1 MRSDR
6 YKKEKEKQTAKKNK
20 GFRVL
25 SIIYSILVICFIASL
40 LWLNVLPAEYLYPLI
55 GVIVVISLFIVPV
68 MYSKNG
74 KKNRK
79 KIAAFFAV
87 LFMVLFG
94 IGTYYMTATIGFFN
108 AITSIG
114 GTSEDFYLVVK
125 ADSSYDEASQLSG
138 KTVATYA
145 TADTSYAEAKT
156 KLQDEV
162 SVEYSYIESIPDLL
176 DGLLDEDYP
185 AIFIS
190 AATYDTMKESDSQLE
205 TETKIIH
212 TISVK
217 VQSSRTTKHVD
228 VTDESFNIL
237 VSGLDTTGDISTV
250 SRSDVNM
257 VVTINPVTKQIL
269 LTSIPRDYYVDLPSK
284 GAKDK
289 LTHSGLYGID
299 ETVGAVE
306 QALGIEINYYVK
318 VNYSTVVK
326 LVDAMGGIDIYSPYT
341 FTTHGMTDHYTF
353 YEGENHLDG
362 SMALAYSRERQSFS
376 AGDMQRNENQQLI
389 LKAIMDKALQ
399 SSTILSDYTSILSA
413 IEDNLETDMGSRD
426 IRALIRMQLGDMA
439 SWDIQTQAL
448 KGEPDFQI
456 CYALG
461 TGASVVMPD
470 AALIAEA
477 ADKIMQISGETTQ

>member
-125 ADSSYDEASQLSG
+125 ADSSYDEAGQLSG

-145 TADTSYAEAKT
+145 TADTSYAKAKT

-326 LVDAMGGIDIYSPYT
+326 LVDAIGGIDIYSPYT
-341 FTTHGMTDHYTF
+341 FTTHGMSDHYTF

-376 AGDMQRNENQQLI
+376 AGDMQRNKNQQLI

-477 ADKIMQISGETTQ
+477 ADKIMQISGETTE

>member
-145 TADTSYAEAKT
+145 TADTSYAKAKT

-326 LVDAMGGIDIYSPYT
+326 LVDAIGGIDIYSPYT

-389 LKAIMDKALQ
+389 LKAIMDKALR

-448 KGEPDFQI
+448 KGEPDFKI

>member
-125 ADSSYDEASQLSG
+125 ADSSYDEAGQLSG

-145 TADTSYAEAKT
+145 TADTSYAKAKT

-326 LVDAMGGIDIYSPYT
+326 LVDAIGGIDIYSPYT
-341 FTTHGMTDHYTF
+341 FTTHGMSDHYTF

-477 ADKIMQISGETTQ
+477 ADKIMQISGETTE

>member
-6 YKKEKEKQTAKKNK
+6 YKKEKEKQAAKKNK

-114 GTSEDFYLVVK
+114 GASEDFYLVVK
-125 ADSSYDEASQLSG
+125 ADSSYDEAGQLSG

-326 LVDAMGGIDIYSPYT
+326 LVDAIGGIDIYSPYT
-341 FTTHGMTDHYTF
+341 FTTHGMSDHYTF

>member
-326 LVDAMGGIDIYSPYT
+326 LVDAIGGIDIYSPYT
-341 FTTHGMTDHYTF
+341 FTTHGMLDHYTF

-477 ADKIMQISGETTQ
+477 ADKIMQISGETTE

>member
-326 LVDAMGGIDIYSPYT
+326 LVDAIGGIDIYSPYT
-341 FTTHGMTDHYTF
+341 FTTHGMSDHYTF

-477 ADKIMQISGETTQ
+477 ADKIMQISGETTE

>member
-326 LVDAMGGIDIYSPYT
+326 LVDAIGGIDIYSPYT
-341 FTTHGMTDHYTF
+341 FTTHGMSDHYTF

-426 IRALIRMQLGDMA
+426 IRALIRMQLGNMA

-477 ADKIMQISGETTQ
+477 ADKIMQISGETTE

>member
-257 VVTINPVTKQIL
+257 VVTIKQIL

-326 LVDAMGGIDIYSPYT
+326 LVDAIGGIDIYSPYT
-341 FTTHGMTDHYTF
+341 FTTHGMSDHYTF

-477 ADKIMQISGETTQ
+477 ADKIMQISGETTE

>member
-114 GTSEDFYLVVK
+114 GASEDFYLVVK

-138 KTVATYA
+138 ETVATYA
-145 TADTSYAEAKT
+145 PADTAYAQAKT

-162 SVEYSYIESIPDLL
+162 NVEYSYIESIPDLL

-326 LVDAMGGIDIYSPYT
+326 LVDAIGGIDIYSPYT

>member
-125 ADSSYDEASQLSG
+125 ADSSYDEAGQLSG

-217 VQSSRTTKHVD
+217 VQISRTTKHVD

-326 LVDAMGGIDIYSPYT
+326 LVDAIGGIDIYSPYT
-341 FTTHGMTDHYTF
+341 FTTHGMSDHYTF

>member
-6 YKKEKEKQTAKKNK
+6 YKKEKVQQTARKNR
-20 GFRVL
+20 GFRIL
-25 SIIYSILVICFIASL
+25 SIVYSILVICFVASL

-55 GVIVVISLFIVPV
+55 GVIIVISLFIVPV

-87 LFMVLFG
+87 VFVLLFG
-94 IGTYYMTATIGFFN
+94 VGTYYMTETIGFFN

-114 GTSEDFYLVVK
+114 GAREDFYLVVR

-138 KTVATYA
+138 RTVATYA
-145 TADTSYAEAKT
+145 TADTAYTEAKT
-156 KLQDEV
+156 QLQDEV
-162 SVEYSYIESIPDLL
+162 DVEYSYIESIPGLL
-176 DGLLDEDYP
+176 DGLLDEEYP

-190 AATYDTMKESDSQLE
+190 AATYDTMQEGDSQLE
-205 TETKIIH
+205 TETRIIH

-217 VQSSRTTKHVD
+217 IKSSRTTKHVN

-237 VSGLDTTGDISTV
+237 VSGLDTTGSIDTV

-257 VVTINPVTKQIL
+257 VVTVNPVTKQIL

-289 LTHSGLYGID
+289 LTHSGLYGVD
-299 ETVGAVE
+299 ETVGAIE
-306 QALGIEINYYVK
+306 EAMGIEINYYVK

-326 LVDAMGGIDIYSPYT
+326 LVDAIGGIDIYSPFT
-341 FTTHGMTDHYTF
+341 FTTHGMSDHYTF
-353 YEGENHLDG
+353 YEGPNHLDG

-376 AGDMQRNENQQLI
+376 SGDMQRNENQQLI

-399 SSTILSDYTSILSA
+399 SSTILSDYTSILNA
-413 IEDNLETDMGSRD
+413 IEENLETDMSSRD
-426 IRALIRMQLGDMA
+426 IKALIRMQLGDMA

-448 KGEPDFQI
+448 KGEPDYQM

-470 AALIAEA
+470 ATLIAEA
-477 ADKIMQISGETTQ
+477 ADKITKISGETSQ

>member
-114 GTSEDFYLVVK
+114 GASEDFYLVVK

-138 KTVATYA
+138 ETVATYA
-145 TADTSYAEAKT
+145 TADTAYAQAKT
-156 KLQDEV
+156 KRQDEV
-162 SVEYSYIESIPDLL
+162 NVEYSYIESIPDLL

-326 LVDAMGGIDIYSPYT
+326 LVDAIGGIDIYSPYT

>member
-1 MRSDR
+1 
-6 YKKEKEKQTAKKNK
+6 
-20 GFRVL
+20 
-25 SIIYSILVICFIASL
+25 
-40 LWLNVLPAEYLYPLI
+40 
-55 GVIVVISLFIVPV
+55 
-68 MYSKNG
+68 
-74 KKNRK
+74 
-79 KIAAFFAV
+79 
-87 LFMVLFG
+87 
-94 IGTYYMTATIGFFN
+94 MTATIGFFN

-228 VTDESFNIL
+228 VTDESFKYIMG
-237 VSGLDTTGDISTV
+237 SGLDTTGDISTV

-306 QALGIEINYYVK
+306 TSSGDRDQLLCKGQLFHSGRAGRRHGRDRYI
-318 VNYSTVVK
+318 
-326 LVDAMGGIDIYSPYT
+326 
-341 FTTHGMTDHYTF
+341 FTLYIHYPW
-353 YEGENHLDG
+353 NDG
-362 SMALAYSRERQSFS
+362 SLHFLRR
-376 AGDMQRNENQQLI
+376 
-389 LKAIMDKALQ
+389 
-399 SSTILSDYTSILSA
+399 
-413 IEDNLETDMGSRD
+413 
-426 IRALIRMQLGDMA
+426 
-439 SWDIQTQAL
+439 
-448 KGEPDFQI
+448 
-456 CYALG
+456 
-461 TGASVVMPD
+461 
-470 AALIAEA
+470 
-477 ADKIMQISGETTQ
+477 

>member
-6 YKKEKEKQTAKKNK
+6 YKKEKEKQAAKKNK

-114 GTSEDFYLVVK
+114 GAGEDFYLVVK

-138 KTVATYA
+138 ETVATYA
-145 TADTSYAEAKT
+145 TADTAYAQAKT

-162 SVEYSYIESIPDLL
+162 NVEYSYIESIPDLL

>member
-326 LVDAMGGIDIYSPYT
+326 LVDAIGGIDIYSPYT

>member
-125 ADSSYDEASQLSG
+125 ADSSYDEAGQLSG

-145 TADTSYAEAKT
+145 TADTSYAKAKT

-326 LVDAMGGIDIYSPYT
+326 LVDAIGGIDIYSPYT

-389 LKAIMDKALQ
+389 LKAIMDKALR

>member
-326 LVDAMGGIDIYSPYT
+326 LVDAIGGIDIYSPYT
-341 FTTHGMTDHYTF
+341 FTTHGMSDHYTF

>member
-326 LVDAMGGIDIYSPYT
+326 LVDAIGGIDIYSPYT

-477 ADKIMQISGETTQ
+477 ADKIMQISGETTE

>member
-125 ADSSYDEASQLSG
+125 ADSSYDEAGQLSG

-145 TADTSYAEAKT
+145 TADTSYAKAKT

-326 LVDAMGGIDIYSPYT
+326 LVDAIGGIDIYSPYT

>member
-125 ADSSYDEASQLSG
+125 ADSSYDEAGQLSG

-326 LVDAMGGIDIYSPYT
+326 LVDAIGGIDIYSPYT
-341 FTTHGMTDHYTF
+341 FTTHGMSDHYTF

-477 ADKIMQISGETTQ
+477 ADKIMQISGETTE

>member
-145 TADTSYAEAKT
+145 TADTSYAKAKT

-326 LVDAMGGIDIYSPYT
+326 LVDAIGGIDIYSPYT
-341 FTTHGMTDHYTF
+341 FTTHGMSDHYTF

-477 ADKIMQISGETTQ
+477 ADKIMQISGETTE

>member
-145 TADTSYAEAKT
+145 TADTSYAKAKT

-326 LVDAMGGIDIYSPYT
+326 LVDAIGGIDIYSPYT

-389 LKAIMDKALQ
+389 LKAIMDKALR

>member
-125 ADSSYDEASQLSG
+125 ADSSYDEAGQLSG

-326 LVDAMGGIDIYSPYT
+326 LVDAIGGIDIYSPYT
-341 FTTHGMTDHYTF
+341 FTTHGMSDHYTF

>member
-145 TADTSYAEAKT
+145 TADTSYAGAKT

-326 LVDAMGGIDIYSPYT
+326 LVDAIGGIDIYSPYT

>member
-6 YKKEKEKQTAKKNK
+6 YKKEKEKHTAKKNK

-326 LVDAMGGIDIYSPYT
+326 LVDAIGGIDIYSPYT
-341 FTTHGMTDHYTF
+341 FTTHGMSDHYTF

-477 ADKIMQISGETTQ
+477 ADKIMQISGETTE

>member
-125 ADSSYDEASQLSG
+125 ADSSYDEAGQLSG

-145 TADTSYAEAKT
+145 TADTSYAKAKT

-326 LVDAMGGIDIYSPYT
+326 LVDAIGGIDIYSPYT
-341 FTTHGMTDHYTF
+341 FTTHGMSDHYTF

>member
-470 AALIAEA
+470 VALIAEA

>member
-145 TADTSYAEAKT
+145 TADTSYAKAKT

-326 LVDAMGGIDIYSPYT
+326 LVDAIGGIDIYSPYT